1 LVYQKKFITFEKL
14 FYFRFVI
21 PNKNTIK
28 LTVLKK
34 IFHFYYRGFTD
45 MPHYGKQVWTVI
57 IIKLAIMFL
66 VFKVFFFKDKLSQ
79 YKTTQDKANHVIE
92 QLIKTK

>member
-1 LVYQKKFITFEKL
+1 
-14 FYFRFVI
+14 
-21 PNKNTIK
+21 
-28 LTVLKK
+28 
-34 IFHFYYRGFTD
+34 